1 MVTKII
7 MGWNG
12 KLTTKDRFFGSVLD
26 NVVENTEQMVWV
38 AKLIYPLNTMKN
50 MVIVVPPNAHAE
62 AGFADWVGTVK
73 LLCHHT
79 AGRLTLYADQPTL
92 SALLQEIERTKP
104 LLEVEQKEFDG
115 EDDISFLAREVNAH
129 DLLLVVSARENTVS
143 YHDALDRI
151 PTLLARHFARV
162 SFIIIYPNQDFLR

>member
-1 MVTKII
+1 
-7 MGWNG
+7 
-12 KLTTKDRFFGSVLD
+12 
-26 NVVENTEQMVWV
+26 VENTEQMVWV